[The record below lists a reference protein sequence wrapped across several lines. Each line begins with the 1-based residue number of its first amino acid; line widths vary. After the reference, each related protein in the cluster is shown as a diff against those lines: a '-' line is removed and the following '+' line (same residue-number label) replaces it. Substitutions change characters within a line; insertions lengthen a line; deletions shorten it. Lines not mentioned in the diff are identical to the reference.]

1 MISYQVWTVGME
13 AYFDANDIWKALKQ
27 VYRVPPLP
35 NNPIIA
41 KIKKS
46 QREEAKNIK
55 SRINFVCSSTL
66 THHL

>member
-35 NNPIIA
+35 NNPI
-41 KIKKS
+41 
-46 QREEAKNIK
+46 
-55 SRINFVCSSTL
+55 NFLCSSTL